1 MKKTALYLFF
11 LLVVVFGYGQG
22 ETANWYFGQRA
33 GIQFNSDGSVTP
45 LNDGLLRTFE
55 GCATISDP
63 FGDLLF
69 YTDGITVY
77 DRNHRVMQNGRSLY
91 GDASSTQSAIIV
103 PDPADPSLYYI
114 FTVDTTIFE
123 NDPDFGLNYSVVDMR
138 LNGGDGAITQK
149 NVQLLEDCSEKIA
162 AIIKDCAD
170 QSFWVITL
178 ATIDGTSGLLDTFH
192 AFEVSVAGVNPNS
205 VKSTFTDIA
214 LQDPRG
220 YLKLSPSGTKMAS
233 ANATSGLYLYDF
245 DPATGI
251 VSNQT
256 KIDIAGVNK
265 AAYGL
270 EFSPNGELLY
280 VHASNDIQGESGHSS
295 SLYQY
300 DMTAADIAASEFLI
314 DKRNT
319 YRAGLQLGP
328 NGKIYRTIANSYT
341 QGTSFLGA
349 INNPNARADEVV
361 YEHRAVDLGDKI
373 GTQGLPPFVQSF
385 FDKTAII
392 RNADGSTSSSLEL
405 CEGEGFLLETELIAG
420 AVYEW
425 EKDGDALTASSN
437 SLSLNDIGA
446 DDSGRYRVK
455 ITTPDPQECPI
466 IGEAFIRVNPLPV
479 AEAHP
484 LIECDIDPGAS
495 EDGIST
501 FNLERSIAFPDLVYD
516 FYESNMDLIND
527 DPIENILS
535 YRNTVPFRQTI
546 YFKVTNDF
554 GCSETGDFEL
564 EVLSNPFGATSDQTI
579 YTCDEDAD
587 DEALSGSFDLG
598 EFSATQYP
606 DIDVTFFSSPQDA
619 INRLNNLPS
628 VFSTVSGVI
637 YARLES
643 DNLCLGVEQIALEVL
658 PVPDFAL
665 EESYLLC
672 TDNPELFLKAPVGF
686 DLYEWNRIEGSNAIN
701 ISSQAD
707 VTISELGTYQLVAA
721 YLYELDGSVVRC
733 DQSFEFVIEPS
744 NKALVQDILIEDFS
758 DFNSVQ
764 VLVSG
769 DGIYEYSLDG
779 ESFQD
784 SPVFNDIAPGFY
796 TLSISDKNGCGTT
809 EKEISVLGYPKFFTP
824 NGDGINDLWKITG
837 TSEQF
842 ESDAFIT
849 IYDRYGKLLTQIDPL
864 NGGWNGTLQSNP
876 MPASDYWFRVKLS
889 DGREITGHFA
899 LKR

>member
-11 LLVVVFGYGQG
+11 LLGVAFGYGQG

-45 LNDGLLRTFE
+45 LDDGLLRTFE

-77 DRNHRVMQNGRSLY
+77 DRNHRIMQNGRSLY

-114 FTVDTTIFE
+114 FTVDTKIFE

-138 LNGGDGAITQK
+138 LNGGDGAITEK

-178 ATIDGTSGLLDTFH
+178 ATVEGTPGLMNTFH

-205 VKSTFTDIA
+205 VRSTFTDIA
-214 LQDPRG
+214 IQDPRG
-220 YLKLSPSGTKMAS
+220 YLKLSPDGTKLAS

-251 VSNQT
+251 VSNQNR
-256 KIDIAGVNK
+256 IDITGVNK
-265 AAYGL
+265 AAYGV

-280 VHASNDIQGESGHSS
+280 IHASNDIQGESGHSS
-295 SLYQY
+295 SLYQF
-300 DMTAADIAASEFLI
+300 DMTAPDIAASEFLI

-328 NGKIYRTIANSYT
+328 NGKIYRTIADSYT

-349 INNPNARADEVV
+349 INNPNARGDEVI

-425 EKDGDALTASSN
+425 EKDGDALAVSSN
-437 SLSLNDIGA
+437 ELSLNNISV

-479 AEAHP
+479 AEAHA

-501 FNLERSIAFPDLVYD
+501 FNLERSIVFPELVYD
-516 FYESNMDLIND
+516 FYESTTDLMNDVPIN
-527 DPIENILS
+527 NIIS
-535 YRNTVPFRQTI
+535 YRNTVPFSQTI
-546 YFKVTNDF
+546 YFRATNEF

-564 EVLSNPFGATSDQTI
+564 EVLSNPLGATSDRTI
-579 YTCDEDAD
+579 YTCDEDSD
-587 DEALSGSFDLG
+587 DQVLSGSFDLG
-598 EFSATQYP
+598 EFSAGQYP
-606 DIDVTFFSSPQDA
+606 DLDVTFFSSPQNA
-619 INRLNNLPS
+619 IDRVDSLPM
-628 VFSTVSGVI
+628 VFSTVSSII

-658 PVPDFAL
+658 PVPEFAL
-665 EESYLLC
+665 EDRYLLC
-672 TDNPELFLKAPVGF
+672 TNDPELILKAPVGF
-686 DLYEWNRIEGSNAIN
+686 DLYEWNRIQGSNAIN

-707 VTISELGTYQLVAA
+707 VTISELGTYQLVVG
-721 YLYELDGSVVRC
+721 YLYELDGNVVRC
-733 DQSFEFVIEPS
+733 DQSFEFVVEPS
-744 NKALVQDILIEDFS
+744 NKASVQDVLVEDFS

-764 VLVSG
+764 VLVNG

-784 SPVFNDIAPGFY
+784 SPIFGDVAPGFY
-796 TLSISDKNGCGTT
+796 TLFINDKNGCGVT
-809 EKEISVLGYPKFFTP
+809 EREISVLGYPKFFTP